1 MIRATT
7 VNDIHAIAKL
17 AIAAKMFSESDEAF
31 LHTMMEEYFSTN
43 QALGHGCLIDEENGE
58 PRGVAYY
65 TPVKATDRVW
75 ELLMIAVHPDL
86 QGRGRGAALMSQV
99 ESTLREQG
107 QRMIIVQTS
116 GQPSYALTRL
126 FYTKLGYEQEAR
138 VRDYYAAGEDMI
150 LFRKLLEAVH
160 E

>member
-1 MIRATT
+1 MIRAAT
-7 VNDIHAIAKL
+7 VNDIHAIARL
-17 AIAAKMFSESDEAF
+17 AIAAKMFSDGDEVF
-31 LHTMMEEYFSTN
+31 LHTMMEEYFSAN
-43 QALGHGCLIDEENGE
+43 QALGHGCVIDEENGE
-58 PRGVAYY
+58 QHGVAYY

-75 ELLMIAVHPDL
+75 ELLMIAVHPDF
-86 QGRGRGAALMSQV
+86 QGRGQGAALMSQV

-138 VRDYYAAGEDMI
+138 VRDYYTAGEDMI
-150 LFRKLLEAVH
+150 LFRKLLEAVK
-160 E
+160 